1 MTFPAVTAPYGLQPI
16 NRIDGMPYAGAI
28 RQIPVAAGFGTAI
41 FNGDTVVI
49 NSDGVLVK
57 STTTDS
63 GNIVG
68 VCVGG
73 QYVNSSGQT
82 VQGQFIPALASTST
96 NLALAYVV
104 DDPMALFKVAVVTS
118 GTTMGTAGRTVVGSN
133 LPLVLNAGNT
143 TTDSGNIVGVC
154 LGGQYVNSSG
164 QTIQGQFIPALAS
177 TSTNLALAYVVD
189 DPMALFKV
197 AVVTS
202 GTTMGTAGR
211 TVVGSNLPLV
221 LNAGSTTT
229 GNSAFAVTLTGAGT
243 TATIPIRVIDVVP
256 ETATAADT
264 YTELLVKINTHQY
277 NDTTGV

>member
-1 MTFPAVTAPYGLQPI
+1 MAYPTVSAPYGLQPI

-41 FNGDTVVI
+41 FDGDTVVI
-49 NSDGVLVK
+49 NSDGYLVK

-68 VCVGG
+68 VC
-73 QYVNSSGQT
+73 
-82 VQGQFIPALASTST
+82 
-96 NLALAYVV
+96 
-104 DDPMALFKVAVVTS
+104 M
-118 GTTMGTAGRTVVGSN
+118 
-133 LPLVLNAGNT
+133 
-143 TTDSGNIVGVC
+143 
-154 LGGQYVNSSG
+154 GGQYVNSSG

-211 TVVGSNLPLV
+211 TVVGSNLALV
-221 LNAGSTTT
+221 LNAGNTTT

-243 TATIPIRVIDVVP
+243 TATLPIRVIDVVP

-277 NDTTGV
+277 NNTTGV

>member
-1 MTFPAVTAPYGLQPI
+1 MAYPTVSAPYGLQPI

-41 FNGDTVVI
+41 FDGDTVVI
-49 NSDGVLVK
+49 NSDGYLVK
-57 STTTDS
+57 STTTNTGD
-63 GNIVG
+63 IVG
-68 VCVGG
+68 VCV
-73 QYVNSSGQT
+73 
-82 VQGQFIPALASTST
+82 
-96 NLALAYVV
+96 
-104 DDPMALFKVAVVTS
+104 
-118 GTTMGTAGRTVVGSN
+118 
-133 LPLVLNAGNT
+133 
-143 TTDSGNIVGVC
+143 
-154 LGGQYVNSSG
+154 GGQYVNSSG

-221 LNAGSTTT
+221 LNAGNTTT

-256 ETATAADT
+256 ESATAADT
-264 YTELLVKINTHQY
+264 YTELLVKINNHQY

>member
-1 MTFPAVTAPYGLQPI
+1 MTYPAVTAPYGLQPI

-41 FNGDTVVI
+41 FDGDTVLI

-73 QYVNSSGQT
+73 QYVNSNGQT
-82 VQGQFIPALASTST
+82 VQGQFIPALASTAS
-96 NLALAYVV
+96 NPALAYVV

-133 LPLVLNAGNT
+133 LPLVLNPGN
-143 TTDSGNIVGVC
+143 
-154 LGGQYVNSSG
+154 
-164 QTIQGQFIPALAS
+164 
-177 TSTNLALAYVVD
+177 
-189 DPMALFKV
+189 
-197 AVVTS
+197 
-202 GTTMGTAGR
+202 
-211 TVVGSNLPLV
+211 
-221 LNAGSTTT
+221 TTT

-243 TATIPIRVIDVVP
+243 TATIPVRVIDVVP
-256 ETATAADT
+256 ETATGADSFR
-264 YTELLVKINTHQY
+264 ELLVKINTHQY
-277 NDTTGV
+277 NNTTGV

>member
-1 MTFPAVTAPYGLQPI
+1 MTYPAVTAPYGLVPI

-41 FNGDTVVI
+41 FDGDTVVI
-49 NSDGVLVK
+49 NSDGYLVK

-68 VCVGG
+68 VCMGG

-82 VQGQFIPALASTST
+82 VQGQYIPALAST
-96 NLALAYVV
+96 
-104 DDPMALFKVAVVTS
+104 
-118 GTTMGTAGRTVVGSN
+118 
-133 LPLVLNAGNT
+133 
-143 TTDSGNIVGVC
+143 
-154 LGGQYVNSSG
+154 
-164 QTIQGQFIPALAS
+164 AS
-177 TSTNLALAYVVD
+177 NLALAYVVD

-243 TATIPIRVIDVVP
+243 TATIPVRVIDVVP
-256 ETATAADT
+256 ETATAADSFR
-264 YTELLVKINTHQY
+264 ELLVKINTHQY
-277 NDTTGV
+277 NNTTGV

>member
-1 MTFPAVTAPYGLQPI
+1 MAYPTVSAPFGLQPI

-41 FNGDTVVI
+41 FDGDTVVI
-49 NSDGVLVK
+49 NSDGYLVK
-57 STTTDS
+57 STTTNS
-63 GNIVG
+63 GDIVG

-73 QYVNSSGQT
+73 QYVNSSNQT
-82 VQGQFIPALASTST
+82 VQGQFIPALASTSS

-133 LPLVLNAGNT
+133 LALVLNAGN
-143 TTDSGNIVGVC
+143 
-154 LGGQYVNSSG
+154 
-164 QTIQGQFIPALAS
+164 
-177 TSTNLALAYVVD
+177 
-189 DPMALFKV
+189 
-197 AVVTS
+197 
-202 GTTMGTAGR
+202 
-211 TVVGSNLPLV
+211 
-221 LNAGSTTT
+221 TTT

-264 YTELLVKINTHQY
+264 FTELLVKINTHQY
-277 NDTTGV
+277 NNTTGV

>member
-1 MTFPAVTAPYGLQPI
+1 MTYPAVTAPYGLQPV
-16 NRIDGMPYAGAI
+16 NRIDGMAYAGAI

-41 FNGDTVVI
+41 FDGDTVVI
-49 NSDGVLVK
+49 NSDGFLVK

-68 VCVGG
+68 VCMGG

-82 VQGQFIPALASTST
+82 VQGQFIPALAST
-96 NLALAYVV
+96 
-104 DDPMALFKVAVVTS
+104 
-118 GTTMGTAGRTVVGSN
+118 
-133 LPLVLNAGNT
+133 
-143 TTDSGNIVGVC
+143 
-154 LGGQYVNSSG
+154 
-164 QTIQGQFIPALAS
+164 AS
-177 TSTNLALAYVVD
+177 NLALAYVVD

-243 TATIPIRVIDVVP
+243 TATIPVRVIDVVP
-256 ETATAADT
+256 ETATGADAFR
-264 YTELLVKINTHQY
+264 ELLVKINTHQY
-277 NDTTGV
+277 NNTTGV

>member
-1 MTFPAVTAPYGLQPI
+1 MAYPTVSAPFGLQPI

-41 FNGDTVVI
+41 FDGDTVVI
-49 NSDGVLVK
+49 NSDGYLVK
-57 STTTDS
+57 STTTNS
-63 GNIVG
+63 GDIVG

-73 QYVNSSGQT
+73 QYVNSSNQT
-82 VQGQFIPALASTST
+82 VQGQFIPALASTAS

-133 LPLVLNAGNT
+133 LALVLNAGN
-143 TTDSGNIVGVC
+143 
-154 LGGQYVNSSG
+154 
-164 QTIQGQFIPALAS
+164 
-177 TSTNLALAYVVD
+177 
-189 DPMALFKV
+189 
-197 AVVTS
+197 
-202 GTTMGTAGR
+202 
-211 TVVGSNLPLV
+211 
-221 LNAGSTTT
+221 TTT

-264 YTELLVKINTHQY
+264 FTELLVKINTHQY
-277 NDTTGV
+277 NNTTGV